1 MILIIWVALITLSL
15 AGLALFVFLRNTK
28 SASNTSFAIFAFT
41 LSIWVMAN
49 FVGANFKAQ
58 SFAVPATYVD
68 FFLGPILVYT
78 LWNFTASQLAL
89 ALPSRAPHL
98 IFRRTLQVLAAA
110 ASLTVASGI
119 AITATQSRGELA
131 IHYSGW
137 YVPYTIVVVLL
148 AIISVWN
155 LIVAEHSARGALR
168 AQMLIM
174 LWGMAVGALALLVA
188 NILVPEFTNSESVNL
203 AVGNISY
210 IGLVFFITLTAYAIV
225 KHRLFDVR
233 LVVARSAAYVL
244 VLGVLVGLFAAVS
257 LLVATVVPGGRPISF
272 SERAIY
278 TLLVIVAALAFPS
291 LKRFFDRLT
300 NGIFYQDAYDS
311 QEVFNR
317 LNKVLVSTIDLSQML
332 NGALSA
338 INTAMKAEY
347 CMVVLMEE
355 DNKTLVHTVGSP
367 SKKVNMLDMKS
378 AHAKLSASKKYPD
391 VIVTDELEADSHG
404 LKRMLGKNDIAI
416 VARLGTQD
424 HTRELGHL
432 ILGYKKSGNPY
443 TALDVSVIETI
454 SNELVI
460 AVQNA
465 LRFQEIEEFNK
476 TLQQKI
482 DEKTRSLQHANDKL
496 RKMDQ
501 TKDDFISMASHQL
514 RTPLTSVKGY
524 VSMVLDGDVGALNRK
539 QRDYLNQV
547 FVSSQRMSYLIS
559 DLLNVSRLRT
569 GKFIIDRNPCNLA
582 NVIHEEVSQLVETA
596 KARELELIYHQPEHF
611 PTLMLDE
618 MKMRQVIMNFI
629 DNAIY
634 YTPSGGSITVTLT
647 ESSHSIEF
655 TVTDTGIG
663 VPRAEQHHL
672 FSKFF
677 RAQNARVARPD
688 GTGLGLFMAKK
699 VVTAQGGA
707 IIFKSREGKG
717 STFGFTMPK
726 TVVGMKDTGPKKIIL
741 HS

>member
-28 SASNTSFAIFAFT
+28 SESNASFAVFAFI

-49 FVGANFKAQ
+49 FVGANFKSH
-58 SFAVPATYVD
+58 SFAVPSTYVD
-68 FFLGPILVYT
+68 FFLGPILVYA
-78 LWNFTASQLAL
+78 LWHFTASQLKL
-89 ALPSRAPHL
+89 ALPSRAPQMML
-98 IFRRTLQVLAAA
+98 KRILMILASITSVA
-110 ASLTVASGI
+110 VASG
-119 AITATQSRGELA
+119 AVMSASQAHGELA
-131 IHYSGW
+131 VHYAPL

-148 AIISVWN
+148 AILSVWN

-174 LWGMAVGALALLVA
+174 LWGMAVGALALLIA

-203 AVGNISY
+203 AAGNISY

-278 TLLVIVAALAFPS
+278 TTLVIVAALAFPS

-311 QEVFNR
+311 QDLFNR
-317 LNKVLVSTIDLSQML
+317 LNKVLVSTIDLSRML
-332 NGALSA
+332 DGALTA
-338 INTAMKAEY
+338 VNGAMKAEY
-347 CMVVLMEE
+347 CMAVLMEE
-355 DNKTLVHTVGSP
+355 GNKTLVHTIGAQN
-367 SKKVNMLDMKS
+367 KKVNMLDMKA
-378 AHAKLSASKKYPD
+378 AHAKLSASKKYPN
-391 VIVTDELEADSHG
+391 VIVTDELDSDAHG
-404 LKRMLGKNDIAI
+404 LKRMLSKNDIAI

-443 TALDVSVIETI
+443 TALDVSVIETVA
-454 SNELVI
+454 NELVI
-460 AVQNA
+460 AIQNA

-476 TLQQKI
+476 TLQQKV
-482 DEKTRSLQHANDKL
+482 DDKTRSLQHANDKL

-582 NVIHEEVSQLVETA
+582 NVIHEEVTQLIETA
-596 KARELELIYHQPEHF
+596 KARDLNLIYHQPEHF
-611 PTLMLDE
+611 PMLMLDE

-634 YTPSGGSITVTLT
+634 YTPSGGSITVTLADNA
-647 ESSHSIEF
+647 HSIEF

-726 TVVGMKDTGPKKIIL
+726 TAVSMSEAGPKKIIL

>member
-1 MILIIWVALITLSL
+1 MLLKSLVYIPSIIGVLGIGTFVAFRSRQAAFKAYTAFSFSLALWLSLQYLIDSHVSNGRLWLQLASIALTAMASSFVLFVYTFPNRRLPNLSWMALLFLPVLFFIPISFTSLYLRSVAYSQASVIVEAGLLFSVQTGVLLVYSLSGIYILTSRIRHSGSVLRSQILLLIFAFIIGVVGMVLAGFIFPNSPYWQLARPIAVLMMLAIIAYAMIYRRLFDIRSYVFRGVAYFVTLSVMT
-15 AGLALFVFLRNTK
+15 ALFVVLAIVPSSYLLHSPLQSKTMAYLGFVTLVVAVLFQPLKNFFNKTTNKLFYRDFYDPQDLLDGIGGLLVGTVDLK
-28 SASNTSFAIFAFT
+28 EIETEASRIITQSLKPTHLDLLLSKEIIPGNKVALDALNHSQIELIVADELDTTTHATLYKLLQKRDVSLAFKLQT
-41 LSIWVMAN
+41 THENLGFML
-49 FVGANFKAQ
+49 
-58 SFAVPATYVD
+58 
-68 FFLGPILVYT
+68 LGPRQSGALYT
-78 LWNFTASQLAL
+78 AADKRVL
-89 ALPSRAPHL
+89 
-98 IFRRTLQVLAAA
+98 RT
-110 ASLTVASGI
+110 I
-119 AITATQSRGELA
+119 ADELA
-131 IHYSGW
+131 I
-137 YVPYTIVVVLL
+137 
-148 AIISVWN
+148 
-155 LIVAEHSARGALR
+155 
-168 AQMLIM
+168 
-174 LWGMAVGALALLVA
+174 
-188 NILVPEFTNSESVNL
+188 
-203 AVGNISY
+203 
-210 IGLVFFITLTAYAIV
+210 GL
-225 KHRLFDVR
+225 
-233 LVVARSAAYVL
+233 
-244 VLGVLVGLFAAVS
+244 
-257 LLVATVVPGGRPISF
+257 
-272 SERAIY
+272 
-278 TLLVIVAALAFPS
+278 
-291 LKRFFDRLT
+291 
-300 NGIFYQDAYDS
+300 
-311 QEVFNR
+311 
-317 LNKVLVSTIDLSQML
+317 
-332 NGALSA
+332 
-338 INTAMKAEY
+338 
-347 CMVVLMEE
+347 
-355 DNKTLVHTVGSP
+355 
-367 SKKVNMLDMKS
+367 
-378 AHAKLSASKKYPD
+378 
-391 VIVTDELEADSHG
+391 
-404 LKRMLGKNDIAI
+404 
-416 VARLGTQD
+416 
-424 HTRELGHL
+424 
-432 ILGYKKSGNPY
+432 
-443 TALDVSVIETI
+443 
-454 SNELVI
+454 
-460 AVQNA
+460 QNA
-465 LRFQEIEEFNK
+465 LRFKEIEEFNK
-476 TLQQKI
+476 TLQQKV
-482 DEKTRSLQHANDKL
+482 DDKTRSLQHANDKL

>member
-1 MILIIWVALITLSL
+1 MLTAILLTLLTLGQLVIGTLLWIESRHTKRVDQGLFAFLSFLMVLWLVLVGALINVDATW
-15 AGLALFVFLRNTK
+15 AATRIGLFTQLNK
-28 SASNTSFAIFAFT
+28 FAFFVSCAILT
-41 LSIWVMAN
+41 QVYLFSLFYPVRVKVSVGQKIFIASGVLLSVASLLPALSGHFIIRDGRLIYSYGA
-49 FVGANFKAQ
+49 FVVFIGV
-58 SFAVPATYVD
+58 FAV
-68 FFLGPILVYT
+68 
-78 LWNFTASQLAL
+78 
-89 ALPSRAPHL
+89 
-98 IFRRTLQVLAAA
+98 
-110 ASLTVASGI
+110 ASLTLIFMRELHLLRSDGDPVRARQARTLLTGLLFTI
-119 AITATQSRGELA
+119 AHTLLF
-131 IHYSGW
+131 
-137 YVPYTIVVVLL
+137 VLL
-148 AIISVWN
+148 LPAI
-155 LIVAEHSARGALR
+155 
-168 AQMLIM
+168 
-174 LWGMAVGALALLVA
+174 WGQHH
-188 NILVPEFTNSESVNL
+188 
-203 AVGNISY
+203 
-210 IGLVFFITLTAYAIV
+210 VFYAIGYAAPYYLTMFTSYGLLRQ
-225 KHRLFDVR
+225 RLFDVR
-233 LVVARSAAYVL
+233 SFAARAAAY
-244 VLGVLVGLFAAVS
+244 LFS
-257 LLVATVVPGGRPISF
+257 S
-272 SERAIY
+272 
-278 TLLVIVAALAFPS
+278 VIVAALFVSIAVTTS
-291 LKRFFDRLT
+291 TVLLKRTIPASTLAIFIATTLVVAFAFQPLRLFFNKIT
-300 NGIFYQDAYDS
+300 
-311 QEVFNR
+311 NR
-317 LNKVLVSTIDLSQML
+317 LFYRDYYDPQDVLDRFSDVLVRTVNVDEMISRTNDILKSALHPQSITFLFL
-332 NGALSA
+332 NNEAPATYKNLR
-338 INTAMKAEY
+338 IHLLKAEDQ
-347 CMVVLMEE
+347 V
-355 DNKTLVHTVGSP
+355 
-367 SKKVNMLDMKS
+367 
-378 AHAKLSASKKYPD
+378 
-391 VIVTDELEADSHG
+391 
-404 LKRMLGKNDIAI
+404 I
-416 VARLGTQD
+416 VARQLNAEHQTALYKALHSKNIAIAIRLRTTHEDLGFLLLGTRQSGIVYSTTD
-424 HTRELGHL
+424 IRLLSVVADELAIGL
-432 ILGYKKSGNPY
+432 
-443 TALDVSVIETI
+443 
-454 SNELVI
+454 
-460 AVQNA
+460 QNA

-596 KARELELIYHQPEHF
+596 KARELELIYRQPEHF

-726 TVVGMKDTGPKKIIL
+726 TVVGMKDAGPKKIIL

>member
-28 SASNTSFAIFAFT
+28 SDSNSSFAIFAFT
-41 LSIWVMAN
+41 LAIWVMAN
-49 FVGANFKAQ
+49 FIGANFKAHN
-58 SFAVPATYVD
+58 FAIPATYAD
-68 FFLGPILVYT
+68 FFLGPVLVYA
-78 LWNFTASQLAL
+78 LWNFTVSQLSL
-89 ALPSRAPHL
+89 VLPDRTPSKA
-98 IFRRTLQVLAAA
+98 FRRILQIVTAG
-110 ASLTVASGI
+110 ASLVVASGV
-119 AITATQSRGELA
+119 AVDVTRAHNELA
-131 IHYSGW
+131 VHYSAA
-137 YVPYTIVVVLL
+137 YIPYTIVVVFLALL
-148 AIISVWN
+148 SVWN

-174 LWGMAVGALALLVA
+174 LWGMAVGALALLMA
-188 NILVPEFTNSESVNL
+188 NIVVPELTTSESVNL
-203 AVGNISY
+203 AAGNISY

-257 LLVATVVPGGRPISF
+257 LLVATVVPDGRPISL

-278 TLLVIVAALAFPS
+278 TSLVIIAALTFPS
-291 LKRFFDRLT
+291 LKRFFDRFT

-311 QEVFNR
+311 QDLFNK
-317 LNKVLVSTIDLSQML
+317 LNKILVSTLDLERML
-332 NGALSA
+332 DGALVAVNGAL
-338 INTAMKAEY
+338 KAEY
-347 CMVVLMEE
+347 GMVVLLEE
-355 DNKTLVHTVGSP
+355 GGRPLVHTVGAQN
-367 SKKVNMLDMKS
+367 KKVNMIDMKS
-378 AHAKLSASKKYPD
+378 AHAKLMASRKYPN

-416 VARLGTQD
+416 VARLGSQD

-524 VSMVLDGDVGALNRK
+524 VSMVLDGDVGELNRK
-539 QRDYLNQV
+539 QRDYLSQV
-547 FVSSQRMSYLIS
+547 FISSQRMSYLIS

-596 KARELELIYHQPEHF
+596 KARNLKLTYHQPDHF

-634 YTPSGGSITVTLT
+634 YTPSGGNIAVALVDNPQ
-647 ESSHSIEF
+647 SIEF
-655 TVTDTGIG
+655 TVTDSGIG
-663 VPRAEQHHL
+663 VPKSEQHHL

-677 RAQNARVARPD
+677 RAQNARIARPD

-726 TVVGMKDTGPKKIIL
+726 TAVGMSEAGPKKVIL

>member
-28 SASNTSFAIFAFT
+28 SESNTGFAIFAFT
-41 LSIWVMAN
+41 LSIWLLAN
-49 FVGANFKAQ
+49 FIGANFKMHA
-58 SFAVPATYVD
+58 FAVPATYVD
-68 FFLGPILVYT
+68 FFLGPILVYA
-78 LWNFTASQLAL
+78 LWNFTASQLKL
-89 ALPSRAPHL
+89 ALPSRTPRL
-98 IFRRTLQVLAAA
+98 FFRRTLQFSAGLASIA
-110 ASLTVASGI
+110 VASGQVMS
-119 AITATQSRGELA
+119 ASQSTAELTVQ
-131 IHYSGW
+131 YSSLH
-137 YVPYTIVVVLL
+137 VPYTVIVVFL
-148 AIISVWN
+148 AVVSVWN

-174 LWGMAVGALALLVA
+174 LWGMAVGALALLAA
-188 NILVPEFTNSESVNL
+188 NILIPEFTNSESVNL
-203 AVGNISY
+203 AAGNISY

-244 VLGVLVGLFAAVS
+244 VLGVLVGLFAVAS

-272 SERAIY
+272 NERAIY

-311 QEVFNR
+311 QDLFNK
-317 LNKVLVSTIDLSQML
+317 LNKTLVSTIDLTQML
-332 NGALSA
+332 DGALVAVNSA
-338 INTAMKAEY
+338 LKAEY
-347 CMVVLMEE
+347 CMAVLIE
-355 DNKTLVHTVGSP
+355 DGGRPLIHTVGAQN
-367 SKKVNMLDMKS
+367 KKVSMLDMKT
-378 AHAKLSASKKYPD
+378 AHAKLMATKKYPN

-404 LKRMLGKNDIAI
+404 LKRMLSKNDIAI

-443 TALDVSVIETI
+443 TALDVSVVETV

-460 AVQNA
+460 AIQNA

-476 TLQQKI
+476 TLQQKV
-482 DEKTRSLQHANDKL
+482 DDKTRSLQHANDKL

-582 NVIHEEVSQLVETA
+582 NVIHEEVTQLVETA
-596 KARELELIYHQPEHF
+596 KARDLNLIYHQPEHF
-611 PTLMLDE
+611 PMLMLDE

-634 YTPSGGSITVTLT
+634 YTPSGGSITVTLADN
-647 ESSHSIEF
+647 EHSIEF

-663 VPRAEQHHL
+663 VPRSEQHHL

-726 TVVGMKDTGPKKIIL
+726 TAVSMSEAGPKKIIL